1 MSSAADDS
9 PEMSRLKISK
19 KKKINKYKFIFF
31 LLQLWLA
38 LFGLIVQKAALDCI
52 LTHKAPS
59 KIFFVVYYY
68 LFFRENKSWNF
79 MWSICLG
86 DDSPEMSRLYSLK
99 KKKKNK

>member
-9 PEMSRLKISK
+9 PEMSRLKISN
-19 KKKINKYKFIFF
+19 KKKINKYKFIFFFF

-38 LFGLIVQKAALDCI
+38 LFGLIKTVQKAALDCI

-59 KIFFVVYYY
+59 KIFFVVY

-86 DDSPEMSRLYSLK
+86 DDSPEMSRLFSEK
-99 KKKKNK
+99 INK